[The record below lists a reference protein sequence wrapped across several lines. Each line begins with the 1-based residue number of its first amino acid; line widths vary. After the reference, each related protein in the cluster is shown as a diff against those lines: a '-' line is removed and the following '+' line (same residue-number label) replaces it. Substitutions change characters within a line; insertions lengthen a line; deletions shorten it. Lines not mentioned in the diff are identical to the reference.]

1 MWDRRAE
8 RLTWRVSWRAIG
20 WPGAAAEV
28 AKCYGHSSR
37 CLRSEAVGTL
47 FLVKF
52 CERVYEFH
60 LNSLGFHIQSWA

>member
-1 MWDRRAE
+1 MGPEGGAADLA
-8 RLTWRVSWRAIG
+8 RLVARAIG

-28 AKCYGHSSR
+28 AKCYGHSSS
-37 CLRSEAVGTL
+37 CLRSEAVGSL